1 MRLTLIIFASIVF
14 VTLFSRTVD
23 AQEVYS
29 SKHHEFTLT
38 PIAEGLEFPWA
49 ISFLPNGDA
58 LVTEREGQLRMIK
71 DGKLL
76 EQPISGLPKNI
87 YVAGQGGLLDVA
99 LHPQFADNHLVY
111 ISYAGKGR
119 GGAGTEVAR
128 GRLDGMAL
136 KDVEVVFKVDPKTRG
151 SAHYGS
157 RLAFLPD
164 GTLMIT
170 VGDRF
175 SFMHQAQNPSDHLGS
190 IMRINDDGSIPAD
203 NPFVGHKDYK
213 PEIYS
218 YGHRNVQGLAVQE
231 GSGLIWQHEHGPKGG
246 DEVNILKPAANYGWP
261 EITYGINYNGEVISD
276 KTHQDGMEQ
285 PVIYWDP
292 SIAPSGMDFYTGDKF
307 PEWNGDIFVGALA
320 KTHLRRLDVDGDK
333 ITDQEVLLQDY
344 GRIRD
349 VKTGP
354 DGYLYVL
361 VDALDG
367 QVLRLEPTS
376 P

>member
-1 MRLTLIIFASIVF
+1 MRFTLLSFAFTVSI
-14 VTLFSRTVD
+14 LFSQTVD
-23 AQEVYS
+23 AQETYS
-29 SKHHEFTLT
+29 SKDYEFTLT
-38 PIAEGLEFPWA
+38 PIAEGLEFPWGIA
-49 ISFLPNGDA
+49 FLPNGDA
-58 LVTEREGQLRMIK
+58 LVTEREGRLRMIK
-71 DGKLL
+71 DGKLQG
-76 EQPISGLPKNI
+76 QPITGLPKNI
-87 YVAGQGGLLDVA
+87 YIAGQGGLLDVA
-99 LHPQFADNHLVY
+99 LHPQFADNSLVY
-111 ISYAGKGR
+111 ISYAAKAWGR
-119 GGAGTEVAR
+119 TGTEVAR

-136 KDVEVVFKVDPKTRG
+136 KDVEVIFKVDPKTKG
-151 SAHYGS
+151 NNHYGS

-170 VGDRF
+170 AGDRF
-175 SFMHQAQNPSDHLGS
+175 SFMHQAQKPSDHLGS

-203 NPFVGHKDYK
+203 NPFADHKEYRH
-213 PEIYS
+213 EIYS
-218 YGHRNVQGLAVQE
+218 YGHRNVQGLAVQPD
-231 GSGLIWQHEHGPKGG
+231 SGLIWEHEHGPKGG

-261 EITYGINYNGEVISD
+261 EITYGINYNGEIISD

-320 KTHLRRLDVDGDK
+320 KTHLRRLHVEGDK

-349 VKTGP
+349 VQTGP
-354 DGYLYVL
+354 DGYLYIL

-367 QVLRLEPTS
+367 QVLRLEPT